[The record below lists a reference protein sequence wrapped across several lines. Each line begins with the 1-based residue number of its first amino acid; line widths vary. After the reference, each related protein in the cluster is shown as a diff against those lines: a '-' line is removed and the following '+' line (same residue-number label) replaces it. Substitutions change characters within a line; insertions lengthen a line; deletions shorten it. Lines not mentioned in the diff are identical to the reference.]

1 MSFTWDGCIERSPI
15 DWHGA
20 FLDCLASPSADPDQ
34 LVRLLLE
41 SPIPGIV
48 PLPLLEIEEFPS
60 ESVRRLQGALV
71 AVIGIVESEEARL
84 RSVIRYGPVR
94 LDDLALRWIEALE
107 AHRGRERALHRAAI
121 ARLEGGGDLVERL
134 RERSLARRW
143 IAYTLARPSLR
154 DAIGASL
161 GTEPD
166 HREIADLLAGPWP
179 PVGLLPV
186 ALAPEAIEALEV
198 VAVARPGT
206 RSGPDPDNAA
216 KIARVVLATVGHWDA
231 PELQEQAL
239 RAYDNPRERQGHDV
253 VACALAHPGLDQ
265 KQALADLLWENAVT
279 CQGWRSH
286 RKLNRILRW
295 AAGRGWIRMPWESR

>member
-1 MSFTWDGCIERSPI
+1 MSFTWDGCIERSPY

-20 FLDCLASPSADPDQ
+20 LLDRLASPSADPDE
-34 LVRLLLE
+34 LVRILFE

-48 PLPLLEIEEFPS
+48 PLPLREIEKFPS
-60 ESVRRLQGALV
+60 ETVRRLQRALV
-71 AVIGIVESEEARL
+71 TVIGIVESEEARL

-94 LDDLALRWIEALE
+94 LDDLALRWIDALE
-107 AHRGRERALHRAAI
+107 AHRGREGALHRAAI

-161 GTEPD
+161 GTEPG
-166 HREIADLLAGPWP
+166 HRQIADLLAGPWP
-179 PVGLLPV
+179 PVGFLPD
-186 ALAPEAIEALEV
+186 ALPPVAIEALEV

-206 RSGPDPDNAA
+206 RSGPAPDDAA
-216 KIARVVLATVGHWDA
+216 KIARVVLAGSGFWEA
-231 PELQEQAL
+231 SELQEPAL
-239 RAYDNPRERQGHDV
+239 QAYDDPRERQGHDA
-253 VACALAHPGLDQ
+253 VACALAHPGLGQ
-265 KQALADLLWENAVT
+265 KQALADLLWENAVNR
-279 CQGWRSH
+279 QGWRSH

-295 AAGRGWIRMPWESR
+295 AAGRGWIRMPWEPR